1 MIAMASVIFLFVL
14 TVLPVWTGPFLV
26 LLSQFRSLDFYSE
39 MFLSFQ
45 LLNSV
50 KNQMK
55 IQREIKEILIHITDL
70 QSKQFIWSIFSC
82 GLYVLSNIFFLIIKS
97 KLSLPKPRILS
108 FLFQE
113 EEYKIFLYAYHTV
126 KIKKKTLLTVLLNLW
141 NNLVLIYNL
150 C

>member
-1 MIAMASVIFLFVL
+1 MIPMASIIFLFVL

-55 IQREIKEILIHITDL
+55 IQREIKEILIHIADL
-70 QSKQFIWSIFSC
+70 QSKQFISIFSC

-97 KLSLPKPRILS
+97 KLSLPKDGILS
-108 FLFQE
+108 FLFQ
-113 EEYKIFLYAYHTV
+113 EYKIFLYAYHTV
-126 KIKKKTLLTVLLNLW
+126 KIKKHH
-141 NNLVLIYNL
+141 
-150 C
+150 